1 MVRRPRLQSVAGVAP
16 TPQPLIMSII
26 LSLIHKDL
34 IVEYRSRQVFVTTLF
49 FGLLVL
55 VVGNFALANAGETT
69 TYAPGV
75 LWISFLFSGLL
86 FLNHILQSEKEE
98 NTLSAILISP
108 ATPGHLF
115 LGKMFSAAI
124 FLIGL
129 EVILLPVFYLLFNF
143 TMNLNTLW
151 LLLVI
156 VLTAFGYCSLGVLF
170 STMSLGLKNREIIL
184 SVILFPILLP
194 LLVIA
199 VKSSIVLLNGLKLA
213 QFFFWLKL
221 LVSFNVIFVLM
232 SYWGYFWI
240 VEEV

>member
-1 MVRRPRLQSVAGVAP
+1 MNHGP
-16 TPQPLIMSII
+16 TNMSII
-26 LSLIHKDL
+26 LSLIRKDL
-34 IVEYRSRQVFVTTLF
+34 IVEYRSKQVFITTLF

-55 VVGNFALANAGETT
+55 VVGNFSLSNAGEMTAT
-69 TYAPGV
+69 HAPGV

-115 LGKMFSAAI
+115 LGKMLAAAI
-124 FLIGL
+124 FLISL
-129 EVILLPVFYLLFNF
+129 EIILLPVFHFLFNF
-143 TMNLNTLW
+143 SMSINTLW

-156 VLTAFGYCSLGVLF
+156 VLTSFGYCSLGVLF

-199 VKSSIVLLNGLKLA
+199 VKSSIILLNGLKMG
-213 QFFFWLKL
+213 QFFFWLKM
-221 LVSFNVIFVLM
+221 LVGFNVIFVLV

-240 VEEV
+240 VEEI

>member
-1 MVRRPRLQSVAGVAP
+1 MN
-16 TPQPLIMSII
+16 II
-26 LSLIHKDL
+26 LSLIKKDL
-34 IVEYRSRQVFVTTLF
+34 LIEYRSRQVFITTLF
-49 FGLLVL
+49 FGLLIL
-55 VVGNFALANAGETT
+55 VVGNFSLSTAGQMTT
-69 TYAPGV
+69 LHAPGV

-86 FLNHILQSEKEE
+86 FLNHILQMEKEE
-98 NTLSAILISP
+98 NTLYGILISP

-115 LGKMFSAAI
+115 LGKMLSASI

-129 EVILLPVFYLLFNF
+129 EVILLPVFHLLFN
-143 TMNLNTLW
+143 LSLSVNTLW

-156 VLTAFGYCSLGVLF
+156 VLTSLSYCSLGVLF

-199 VKSSIVLLNGLKLA
+199 VKASIILLNDLKMT
-213 QFFFWLKL
+213 QFYFWLKML
-221 LVSFNVIFVLM
+221 ISFNVIFVLA

-240 VEEV
+240 VEEI

>member
-1 MVRRPRLQSVAGVAP
+1 
-16 TPQPLIMSII
+16 MSIVF
-26 LSLIHKDL
+26 SLIRKDL
-34 IVEYRSRQVFVTTLF
+34 LVEYRSKQIFITTLF
-49 FGLLVL
+49 FGLLVI
-55 VVGNFALANAGETT
+55 VVGNFALSNAGELTPVH
-69 TYAPGV
+69 APGV

-115 LGKMFSAAI
+115 LGKMLAASA

-129 EVILLPVFYLLFNF
+129 EVVLLPVFHFLFNF
-143 TMNLNTLW
+143 PFTIRTLW

-194 LLVIA
+194 LLVMA
-199 VKSSIVLLNGLKLA
+199 VKSSIVLLNGLNMR
-213 QFFFWLKL
+213 QFYFWLKML
-221 LVSFNVIFVLM
+221 ASFNIIFVFL
-232 SYWGYFWI
+232 SYWCYYWI
-240 VEEV
+240 IEEI